1 MKKIISI
8 FLTLFIMLSLSVS
21 VFSKSVEVNEIKNPT
36 LDFNIKSAVLIEART
51 GTVLY
56 SHNKDI
62 MLPPASV
69 TKIMTLLLVFEA
81 IENGNLNY
89 TDELVVSE
97 NASSMGGSQ
106 VFLEP
111 GEKMCVEDLLK
122 CVIIASAND
131 AALTLA
137 EHVGGSEEIFVSMMN
152 EKANI
157 LGMKNTHFENVTG
170 LDDEVVNHL
179 TTAYDIALMSRE
191 LIKHKKVSEY
201 ATIWMDTIRNGEF
214 GLTNTN
220 RLVRFYRGI
229 TGLKTGSTSKAGFCV
244 SATAKR
250 EGMELI
256 AVIMGAESSEIR
268 NACATK
274 LLDYGFANY
283 SLYNDAES
291 EYGFLNVLGGTKREV
306 KIKYD
311 EFSTLVLKSKNKL
324 VKKEIELLENV
335 SAPVKE
341 GDIIGKIKY
350 ILNDEIIGENN
361 IYCKE
366 NVNKITFWEYYFE
379 MLKNFFV
386 IK

>member
-1 MKKIISI
+1 MKKFFSI
-8 FLTLFIMLSLSVS
+8 VLLSIMCIVMVIPS
-21 VFSKSVEVNEIKNPT
+21 FANEVKEPI
-36 LDFNIKSAVLIEART
+36 LDINAKSAVLMDANT

-56 SHNKDI
+56 SLNKDT

-69 TKIMTLLLVFEA
+69 TKIMTLLLVFES
-81 IENGNLNY
+81 IENGNLKY
-89 TDELVVSE
+89 TDVLTVSE

-106 VFLEP
+106 VYLEP
-111 GEKMCVEDLLK
+111 GEEMCVEELLK

-137 EHVGGSEEIFVSMMN
+137 EHVGGSEEAFVKMMN
-152 EKANI
+152 DRAES

-170 LDDEVVNHL
+170 LDDDVVNHL

-191 LIKHKKVSEY
+191 LIKHKKVSEF
-201 ATIWMDTIRNGEF
+201 ATVWMDTIRNGEF

-250 EGMELI
+250 DGLELI

-268 NACATK
+268 NANATK

-283 SLYNDAES
+283 SVYEDKAS
-291 EYGFLNVLGGTKREV
+291 DYGEVKVLGGIQDQV

-311 EFSTLVLKSKNKL
+311 NYNLLVGKGKNKD
-324 VKKEIELLENV
+324 I
-335 SAPVKE
+335 VKE
-341 GDIIGKIKY
+341 YDINEEITAPINKGDVVGKIKY
-350 ILNDEIIGENN
+350 TLNGEIIGENDL
-361 IYCKE
+361 YCDE
-366 NVNKITFWEYYFE
+366 SVNKITFWEYFLE
-379 MLKNFFV
+379 MAKNF
-386 IK
+386 IINN

>member
-1 MKKIISI
+1 MKRICSMFFLII
-8 FLTLFIMLSLSVS
+8 LSVS
-21 VFSKSVEVNEIKNPT
+21 MIIPVFSIEIKEPN
-36 LDFNIKSAVLIEART
+36 LDLNVKSAVLMEAKT

-56 SHNKDI
+56 SLNKDT

-81 IENGNLNY
+81 IEEGKLSY
-89 TDELVVSE
+89 DDKLTVSE

-106 VFLEP
+106 VYLEP
-111 GEKMCVEDLLK
+111 GEVMCVEELLK

-137 EHVGGSEEIFVSMMN
+137 EHVGGSEDNFVYMMN
-152 EKANI
+152 ERAKE

-170 LDDEVVNHL
+170 LDDEVINHL

-201 ATIWMDTIRNGEF
+201 ATIWMDTIRDGEF

-220 RLVRFYRGI
+220 RLVRYYQGI

-250 EGMELI
+250 DGMELI
-256 AVIMGAESSEIR
+256 AVIMGAESSDIR
-268 NACATK
+268 NSCATK

-283 SLYNDAES
+283 SIYEDNNTD
-291 EYGFLNVLGGTKREV
+291 YGSVKVLGGV
-306 KIKYD
+306 KNQANLNSEAY
-311 EFSTLVLKSKNKL
+311 TVLVPKGANK
-324 VKKEIELLENV
+324 KINKEIEILESIN
-335 SAPVKE
+335 APVKK
-341 GDIIGKIKY
+341 GDIIGKVKY
-350 ILNDEIIGENN
+350 ISGGEIIGENS
-361 IYCKE
+361 IYCSE
-366 NVNKITFWEYYFE
+366 NIEKITFWEYFIR
-379 MLKNFFV
+379 MLKNFYV
-386 IK
+386 NN

>member
-1 MKKIISI
+1 MKRICSMFFLII
-8 FLTLFIMLSLSVS
+8 LSVS
-21 VFSKSVEVNEIKNPT
+21 MIIPVFGMEIKEPN
-36 LDFNIKSAVLIEART
+36 LDLNVKSAVLMEAKT

-56 SHNKDI
+56 SLNKDT

-81 IENGNLNY
+81 IEEGKLSY
-89 TDELVVSE
+89 DDKLTVSE

-106 VFLEP
+106 VYLEP
-111 GEKMCVEDLLK
+111 GEVMCVEELLK

-137 EHVGGSEEIFVSMMN
+137 EHVGGSEDNFVYMMN
-152 EKANI
+152 ERAKE

-170 LDDEVVNHL
+170 LDDEVINHL

-201 ATIWMDTIRNGEF
+201 ATIWMDTIRDGEF

-220 RLVRFYRGI
+220 RLVRYYQGI

-250 EGMELI
+250 DGMELI
-256 AVIMGAESSEIR
+256 AVIMGAESSDIR
-268 NACATK
+268 NSCATK

-283 SLYNDAES
+283 SIYEDNNTD
-291 EYGFLNVLGGTKREV
+291 YGSVKVLGGV
-306 KIKYD
+306 KNQANLNSEAY
-311 EFSTLVLKSKNKL
+311 TVLVPKGANK
-324 VKKEIELLENV
+324 KINKEIEILESIN
-335 SAPVKE
+335 APIKK
-341 GDIIGKIKY
+341 GDIIGKVKY
-350 ILNDEIIGENN
+350 ISGGEMIGENN
-361 IYCKE
+361 IYCSE
-366 NVNKITFWEYYFE
+366 NIEKITFWEYFIR
-379 MLKNFFV
+379 MLKNFYV
-386 IK
+386 NN

>member
-1 MKKIISI
+1 MKRIISI
-8 FLTLFIMLSLSVS
+8 FFVIMLSFLMVIP
-21 VFSKSVEVNEIKNPT
+21 VFSIEIKEPN
-36 LDFNIKSAVLIEART
+36 LNINVKSAVLMDAKT

-56 SHNKDI
+56 SLNKDA

-81 IENGNLNY
+81 IEAGKLSY
-89 TDELVVSE
+89 EDKLTVSE

-106 VFLEP
+106 VYLEP
-111 GEKMCVEDLLK
+111 GEVMQVEELLK

-137 EHVGGSEEIFVSMMN
+137 EHVGGSEDNFVYMMN
-152 EKANI
+152 ERAKE

-170 LDDEVVNHL
+170 LDDDVVNHL
-179 TTAYDIALMSRE
+179 TTAYDIATMSKE

-220 RLVRFYRGI
+220 RLVRYYQGI

-250 EGMELI
+250 DGMELI
-256 AVIMGAESSEIR
+256 AVIMGAESSDIR
-268 NACATK
+268 NSCATK

-283 SLYNDAES
+283 SLYEDNNTD
-291 EYGFLNVLGGTKREV
+291 YGTINVLGGV
-306 KIKYD
+306 KNQAILNSESY
-311 EFSTLVLKSKNKL
+311 TVLVPKGVNK
-324 VKKEIELLENV
+324 KISKEIEIIENIA
-335 SAPVKE
+335 APVRK
-341 GDIIGKIKY
+341 GDVIGKVKY
-350 ILNDEIIGENN
+350 ISNGEIIGENN
-361 IYCKE
+361 IFCSE
-366 NVNKITFWEYYFE
+366 NIEF
-379 MLKNFFV
+379 
-386 IK
+386 

>member
-1 MKKIISI
+1 MKRICSMF
-8 FLTLFIMLSLSVS
+8 FLIVLSVLMIIP
-21 VFSKSVEVNEIKNPT
+21 VFSMEIKEPN
-36 LDFNIKSAVLIEART
+36 LDLNVKSAVLMEAKT

-56 SHNKDI
+56 SLNKDT

-81 IENGNLNY
+81 IEEGKLSY
-89 TDELVVSE
+89 DDKLTVSE

-106 VFLEP
+106 VYLEP
-111 GEKMCVEDLLK
+111 GEVMCVEELLK

-137 EHVGGSEEIFVSMMN
+137 EHVGGSEDNFVYMMN
-152 EKANI
+152 ERAKE

-201 ATIWMDTIRNGEF
+201 ATIWMDTIRDGEF

-220 RLVRFYRGI
+220 RLVRYYQGI

-250 EGMELI
+250 DGMELI
-256 AVIMGAESSEIR
+256 AVIMGAESSDIR
-268 NACATK
+268 NSCATK

-283 SLYNDAES
+283 SIYEDNNTD
-291 EYGFLNVLGGTKREV
+291 YGSVKVLGGV
-306 KIKYD
+306 KNQANLNSEAY
-311 EFSTLVLKSKNKL
+311 TVLVPKGANKKINK
-324 VKKEIELLENV
+324 VIEILESIN
-335 SAPVKE
+335 APVKK
-341 GDIIGKIKY
+341 GDIIGKVKY
-350 ILNDEIIGENN
+350 ISGGEIIGENN
-361 IYCKE
+361 IYCSE
-366 NVNKITFWEYYFE
+366 NIEKITFWEYFIR
-379 MLKNFFV
+379 MLKNFYV
-386 IK
+386 NN

>member
-1 MKKIISI
+1 MKRICSMFFLII
-8 FLTLFIMLSLSVS
+8 LSVS
-21 VFSKSVEVNEIKNPT
+21 MIIPVFSIEIKEPN
-36 LDFNIKSAVLIEART
+36 LDLNVKSAVLMEAKT

-56 SHNKDI
+56 SLNKDT

-81 IENGNLNY
+81 IEEGKLSY
-89 TDELVVSE
+89 ADKLTVSE

-106 VFLEP
+106 VYLEP
-111 GEKMCVEDLLK
+111 GEVMCVEELLK

-137 EHVGGSEEIFVSMMN
+137 EHVGGSEDNFVYMMN
-152 EKANI
+152 ERAKE

-170 LDDEVVNHL
+170 LDDEVINHL

-201 ATIWMDTIRNGEF
+201 ATIWMDTIRDGEF

-220 RLVRFYRGI
+220 RLVRYYQGI

-250 EGMELI
+250 DGMELI
-256 AVIMGAESSEIR
+256 AVIMGAESSDIR
-268 NACATK
+268 NSCATK

-283 SLYNDAES
+283 SIYEDNNTD
-291 EYGFLNVLGGTKREV
+291 YGSVKVLGGV
-306 KIKYD
+306 KNQANLNSETY
-311 EFSTLVLKSKNKL
+311 TVLVPKGANK
-324 VKKEIELLENV
+324 KINKEIEILESIN
-335 SAPVKE
+335 APIKKGE
-341 GDIIGKIKY
+341 IIGKVKY
-350 ILNDEIIGENN
+350 ISGGEIIGENN
-361 IYCKE
+361 IYCSE
-366 NVNKITFWEYYFE
+366 NIDKITFWEYFIR
-379 MLKNFFV
+379 MLKNFYV
-386 IK
+386 NN

>member
-1 MKKIISI
+1 MKKILLIL
-8 FLTLFIMLSLSVS
+8 FAVVLTFLSVIPAY
-21 VFSKSVEVNEIKNPT
+21 SVEIKENPI
-36 LDFNIKSAVLIEART
+36 DINAKSAVLMDAKT

-56 SHNKDI
+56 SYNKDN

-69 TKIMTLLLVFEA
+69 TKIMTLLLVFEE
-81 IENGNLNY
+81 IEKGNLKY
-89 TDELVVSE
+89 TDVLTVSE

-111 GEKMCVEDLLK
+111 GEQMCVEELLK

-137 EHVGGSEEIFVSMMN
+137 EHVGGSEEVFVSMMN
-152 EKANI
+152 ERAKA

-170 LDDEVVNHL
+170 LDDDVINHL

-220 RLVRFYRGI
+220 RLVRFYKGI

-244 SATAKR
+244 SVTAKR
-250 EGMELI
+250 DGMELI
-256 AVIMGAESSEIR
+256 AVIMGADSSEIR

-283 SLYNDAES
+283 SLYEDVANDCGS
-291 EYGFLNVLGGTKREV
+291 VKVLGGIKNEV
-306 KIKYD
+306 GVRYD
-311 EFSTLVLKSKNKL
+311 DYIELVAKGKNKQIN
-324 VKKEIELLENV
+324 KEIEILDSVN
-335 SAPVKE
+335 APVKK

-350 ILNDEIIGENN
+350 VTNGEIIGENN
-361 IYCKE
+361 IYCCE
-366 NVNKITFWEYYFE
+366 SIDKIGFWEYFIR
-379 MLKNFFV
+379 MLKNFIV
-386 IK
+386 IN

>member
-1 MKKIISI
+1 MKRICSMFFLII
-8 FLTLFIMLSLSVS
+8 LSVS
-21 VFSKSVEVNEIKNPT
+21 MIIPVFSMEIKEPN
-36 LDFNIKSAVLIEART
+36 LDLNVKSAVLMEAKT

-56 SHNKDI
+56 SLNKDT

-81 IENGNLNY
+81 IEEGKLSY
-89 TDELVVSE
+89 DDKLTVSE

-106 VFLEP
+106 VYLEP
-111 GEKMCVEDLLK
+111 GEVMCVEELLK

-137 EHVGGSEEIFVSMMN
+137 EHVGGSEDNFVYMMN
-152 EKANI
+152 ERAKE

-170 LDDEVVNHL
+170 LDDEVINHL

-201 ATIWMDTIRNGEF
+201 ATIWMDTIRDGEF

-220 RLVRFYRGI
+220 RLVRYYQGI

-250 EGMELI
+250 DGMELI
-256 AVIMGAESSEIR
+256 AVIMGAESSDIR
-268 NACATK
+268 NSCATK

-283 SLYNDAES
+283 SIYEDNNTD
-291 EYGFLNVLGGTKREV
+291 YGSVKVLGGV
-306 KIKYD
+306 KNQANLNSEAY
-311 EFSTLVLKSKNKL
+311 TVLVPKGANK
-324 VKKEIELLENV
+324 KINKEIEILESIN
-335 SAPVKE
+335 APIKK
-341 GDIIGKIKY
+341 GDIIGKVKY
-350 ILNDEIIGENN
+350 ISGGEMIGENN
-361 IYCKE
+361 IYCSE
-366 NVNKITFWEYYFE
+366 NIEKITFWEYFIR
-379 MLKNFFV
+379 MLKNFYV
-386 IK
+386 NN